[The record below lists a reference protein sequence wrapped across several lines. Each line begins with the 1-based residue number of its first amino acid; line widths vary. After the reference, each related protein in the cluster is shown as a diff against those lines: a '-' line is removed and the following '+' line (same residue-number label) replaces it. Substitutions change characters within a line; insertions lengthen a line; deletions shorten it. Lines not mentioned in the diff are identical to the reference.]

1 MTDERRRR
9 GLEMMTTVYGWEVQ
23 DGPGDFFA
31 ATVDH
36 LFADIWTRDLLSVR
50 DRRLLLLGAVAAQG
64 LPEITEIQA
73 GAALSKGELDAAQL
87 REVALFL
94 TYYVGW
100 PLGTRLNGAVEKTIA
115 AHEKAHRRAAEASE

>member
-1 MTDERRRR
+1 MTDDRRQR
-9 GLEMMTTVYGWEVQ
+9 GLEMMKTVYGWEVQ

-36 LFADIWTRDLLSVR
+36 LFAEVWTRDVLSVR
-50 DRRLLLLGAVAAQG
+50 DRRLLLLGAVAAAG
-64 LPEITEIQA
+64 MTEIAEIQA
-73 GAALSKGELDAAQL
+73 ASALSNEELTEEQL

-100 PLGTRLNGAVEKTIA
+100 PLGTRINGVVDKVI
-115 AHEKAHRRAAEASE
+115 HQRRKAGTREA